1 MSQHTSAQAAAA
13 AMRRLSRKNQLAL
26 SAFWLSLNFQS
37 TALLPVVIPLQIAVF
52 ITPNSVGSSQQVLFL
67 GWLSAIGSVTALII
81 QPVIGVLSDH
91 TFGPYGRRRPYV
103 AAGTML
109 MISGSFILAV
119 SANVPA
125 FVFGFL
131 ITQVA
136 GNTATAAYQA
146 LIPDIAPEDQRGE
159 ASGYMGIMTILGSVG
174 SLIAAGMLF
183 SEITAPVSASAVQQ
197 SAVIFYGITIAI
209 MALGAFVTII
219 GVHEESL
226 TRGQAQ
232 QYSISRRAI
241 RNLWTDP
248 WSHPNF
254 VWVFLTRAFV
264 MLGITLFMTFIE
276 YYVSSVY
283 NAADFV
289 RQTVGV
295 ASLALISGMAGA
307 FIFGA
312 LSDKIGRIGI
322 VCFASICMSAAAGS
336 FVVLPAGFPLWPLGV
351 VFGVGYGAY
360 MSTDWAMAIDTLP
373 SGDDFG
379 KDMGIWSLASTVP
392 SIIAPLLGSLVI
404 NGIAQFAPITSGY
417 RAVFIAAVVFLL
429 LGAVFVLKI
438 KEKPAAAVVFPVS
451 GGVHTGAVRPRRVS
465 TLWRLA
471 FSSHS
476 GKARGF
482 LLFWPVWERIMMFFT
497 HPQEIPGSTAH
508 IIHIATFK
516 YAGKPFFLSG
526 EWIQRGDLIC
536 ELHLNNQLIATA
548 YAVSSP
554 FEIIAAIRQDLTA
567 LAQYMEADETG
578 KRFKA
583 IFGIT
588 LLSRAAKR
596 IGFTVRDRPVNVYTR
611 MERFFLSG
619 LLTLYSS
626 EGVNR
631 LAKGHMQQVRQQEIW
646 MTTADLLEHFLQRP
660 EIS

>member
-1 MSQHTSAQAAAA
+1 MSQHTSAQAATTTV
-13 AMRRLSRKNQLAL
+13 RRLSKKDHLAL

-37 TALLPVVIPLQIAVF
+37 TALLPVVIPLQVAVF

-81 QPVIGVLSDH
+81 QPLVGVISDH

-103 AAGTML
+103 VAGTML
-109 MISGSFILAV
+109 MISGSFILAAAV
-119 SANVPA
+119 NIPA

-146 LIPDIAPEDQRGE
+146 MIPDIAPEDQRGA
-159 ASGYMGIMTILGSVG
+159 ASGYMGIMTILGSIG
-174 SLIAAGMLF
+174 SLIAAGILF
-183 SEITAPVSASAVQQ
+183 SQIMAPVSANEVQQ
-197 SAVIFYGITIAI
+197 SAVIFYGITIVI
-209 MALGAFVTII
+209 MALGAFITII
-219 GVHEESL
+219 GAHEANI
-226 TRGQAQ
+226 TRLQAQ
-232 QYSISRRAI
+232 QYIISRRSI
-241 RNLWTDP
+241 KNLWTDP
-248 WSHPNF
+248 WKHPNF
-254 VWVFLTRAFV
+254 AWVFLTRAFV

-283 NAADFV
+283 NATDFV

-295 ASLALISGMAGA
+295 ASLALISGMASA
-307 FIFGA
+307 LFFGT
-312 LSDKIGRIGI
+312 LSDKIGRIFI

-336 FVVLPAGFPLWPLGV
+336 FVALPSGFPLWPLGI

-373 SGDDFG
+373 SEDDFG

-392 SIIAPLLGSLVI
+392 SIIAPLIGSIVI
-404 NGIAQFAPITSGY
+404 NGIAQIAPINNGY

-438 KEKPAAAVVFPVS
+438 KEKPFAAPAIPASS
-451 GGVHTGAVRPRRVS
+451 GIHTGNTRHISAV
-465 TLWRLA
+465 WNLA

-482 LLFWPVWERIMMFFT
+482 LLFWPVWERIMIFFT
-497 HPQEIPGSTAH
+497 HPQEIPGASAN
-508 IIHIATFK
+508 IIHIAKFR
-516 YAGKPFFLSG
+516 YNGKPFHLSG
-526 EWIQRGDLIC
+526 ALIQHGDLIC
-536 ELHLNNQLIATA
+536 ELHLNNKLLAEV
-548 YAVSSP
+548 YAESSP

-578 KRFKA
+578 KRYKA

-596 IGFTVRDRPVNVYTR
+596 IGFTVRDRPVNAYTQ
-611 MERFFLSG
+611 MEKFFLSG

-626 EGVNR
+626 DGVNR
-631 LAKGHMQQVRQQEIW
+631 LTKGHMQTVRQQEIW
-646 MTTADLLEHFLQRP
+646 MTKEVLLEHFLRRP